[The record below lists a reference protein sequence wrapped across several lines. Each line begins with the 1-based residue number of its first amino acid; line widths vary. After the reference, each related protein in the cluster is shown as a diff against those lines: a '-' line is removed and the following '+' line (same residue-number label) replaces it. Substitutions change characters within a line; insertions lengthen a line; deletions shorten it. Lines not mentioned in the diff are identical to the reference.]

1 MKEARAGFKP
11 APTMQK
17 TITTYKNNIGG
28 TSIDS
33 SSKDFFEKYNPADK
47 SECLGKFPKSNQKD
61 LDHAVGAALTAAQIW
76 RYTPAPKRAE
86 VLYKASEITKEKKEE
101 LATILTKETGKPIL
115 ESRGEIQEVI
125 DTYLF
130 FAGEGRRIYGL
141 TGQSELK
148 DKSIITIRQ
157 PIGVCGLI
165 SAWNFPAAVPSW
177 KVAPAL
183 VSGNTVILKP
193 SKDAPL
199 SGYHLIE
206 NLYKAGLPKGC
217 ASVLFGTG
225 EFGDLIV
232 RHPEIKVISI
242 TGSVEVGKM
251 VYETCGKLL
260 KKCALELGGKNAIVA
275 LSDANQDLLL
285 DGVLWGAFGTTG
297 QRCTSCSRL
306 IIQKSDWSDKFLER
320 LANAGKKLKVG
331 NGIKEETQVGP
342 LITAQHRENVH
353 GFVERATKEGGK
365 VLCGGKFLSGS
376 EYDKGNFYEPTIIS
390 NVKPDMELAAKEVF
404 GPVLAV
410 IEVKDFEE
418 AVKVAN
424 NVEYGLSLSIYT
436 KDINLAMKAAN
447 EFESGIVYINA
458 PTIGAE
464 CGGAASFGGWK
475 NTGNGSR
482 EGGVMALDTYTQ
494 YKTIYIDYSNKLQ
507 RAQMD

>member
-1 MKEARAGFKP
+1 MPQELKADLKP
-11 APTMQK
+11 AS
-17 TITTYKNNIGG
+17 TTYKNNIGG
-28 TSIDS
+28 TSTDS
-33 SSKDFFEKYNPADK
+33 TSKNFFEKYNPADK
-47 SECLGKFPKSNQKD
+47 SECLGKFPKSNAED
-61 LDHAVGAALTAAQIW
+61 LNHAVEAALKAASTW

-86 VLYKASEITKEKKEE
+86 VLYKAAEITKEKKEE
-101 LATILTKETGKPIL
+101 LSKVLTKETGKSIV
-115 ESRGEIQEVI
+115 EARGEIQEVI
-125 DTYLF
+125 DTYHF

-165 SAWNFPAAVPSW
+165 TAWNFPAAVPSW

-183 VSGNTVILKP
+183 VSGNVVILKP

-251 VYETCGKLL
+251 VYESCGKML
-260 KKCALELGGKNAIVA
+260 KKCALELGGKNAIIA
-275 LSDANQDLLL
+275 LDDANQDLLL
-285 DGVLWGAFGTTG
+285 EGVLWGAFGTTG
-297 QRCTSCSRL
+297 QRCTSTSRF
-306 IIQKSDWSDKFLER
+306 IIQKSSWSDRFIEKLVS
-320 LANAGKKLKVG
+320 AAKKLKIG
-331 NGIKEETQVGP
+331 NGLKEETNVGP
-342 LITAQHRENVH
+342 LITSSHRDNVH
-353 GFVERATKEGGK
+353 GFVERAAKEGGK
-365 VLCGGKFLSGS
+365 VLCGGRFLTGS

-390 NVKPDMELAAKEVF
+390 NIKPNMELAAKEVF
-404 GPVLAV
+404 GPVLAI
-410 IEVKDFEE
+410 IEANSFEE
-418 AVKVAN
+418 ALKVAN

-436 KDINLAMKAAN
+436 KDINTAMKAAN

-464 CGGAASFGGWK
+464 CGGAAAFGGWK

-482 EGGVMALDTYTQ
+482 EGGVMALDTSTQ
-494 YKTIYIDYSNKLQ
+494 YKTIYIDYSDKLQ